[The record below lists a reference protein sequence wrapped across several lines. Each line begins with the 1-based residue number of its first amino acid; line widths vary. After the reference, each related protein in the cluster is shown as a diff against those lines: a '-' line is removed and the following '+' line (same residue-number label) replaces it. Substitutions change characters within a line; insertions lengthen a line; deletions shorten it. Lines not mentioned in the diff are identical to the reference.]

1 MELNLMSTDLIYP
14 NINVVFDDSIYDVD
28 EDPIFTLYVNEAYNA
43 QITFPSYA
51 NRVGVAGRP
60 YNFNQ
65 PLNIPAHV
73 HNAYHLLVDCYNYN
87 VPISLPSNV
96 KTCTEMLRDC
106 RNFNA
111 PVTFPEGV
119 ANFNQT
125 FYNCNSYNQPTHLPS
140 SARDCYYTFCRC
152 PQYNQP
158 TIIPN
163 GVTNCEGMFFA
174 CWNFNQPVN
183 IPASVNRV
191 YRMFRDSS
199 NFNSAITFADG
210 CTNASQLLETG
221 PGIFNAP
228 VIFANSV
235 QVLEYTFTE
244 RRYFN
249 QPVTLPT
256 NGKRYVGTFNSCS
269 LFSQP
274 LIIPN
279 GAQNCEYM
287 LCNCVNFNS
296 VVMIPP
302 TVLNTYAMFVRV
314 NSQPYNIYNYGYGPS
329 TNTALKQPVYF
340 FANNAM
346 NTQYMFENCNTMS
359 DVYVLGIHNNDQMYR
374 FIRNNGGVRC
384 NIYTDDLGQN
394 YLRNTSILQNG
405 GKPTWSNDLTNGCIY
420 NIPCNLYIYNS
431 WDGHIPDYCRLLY
444 IDTVCDR
451 ILYQEYLVA
460 GSNGTFEYGSNEWSD
475 VPNGAPVTGIL
486 NNITVDTNVYYV
498 GSETDYWV
506 RQKTG
511 ISAYNWSFCNSSYTA
526 AGSGS
531 DPAGVVIDCNDI
543 ACISWK
549 ATLLP
554 NGYIQFGKLRK
565 MGSLPTVIT
574 SGTERIAYTS
584 NLTGYYFAELTED
597 IYLGGHDYD
606 VQYAITFRSGTV
618 PNNGVRFITKSTGGS
633 DATMSVTVANN
644 ATEDLI
650 YTAANNGGH
659 GVDYGD
665 LVTLKYP
672 YSGSSWG
679 AIALANVTD
688 GLNNY
693 NSGELIKSWSYSTKL
708 AFTVWPRE

>member
-14 NINVVFDDSIYDVD
+14 NINVVFDDSIFDVD
-28 EDPIFTLYVNEAYNA
+28 EDPVFTLYVNEAFNA
-43 QITFPSYA
+43 HVTFPSYA
-51 NRVGVAGRP
+51 NRVGIAGKP

-65 PLNIPAHV
+65 PLSIPAHV
-73 HNAYHLLVDCYNYN
+73 NSAYNLLVEAQSYNQPIVLPNN
-87 VPISLPSNV
+87 VTNASY
-96 KTCTEMLRDC
+96 MLRNC
-106 RNFNA
+106 YSFNA
-111 PVTFPEGV
+111 PVTFPANVSSLAV
-119 ANFNQT
+119 A
-125 FYNCNSYNQPTHLPS
+125 FYHCNNYNQPTNIPS
-140 SARDCYYTFCRC
+140 SVRNCYALFDTCTR
-152 PQYNQP
+152 YNQP
-158 TIIPN
+158 TNIPN
-163 GVTNCEGMFFA
+163 GVVNCYQMFYQCDNYNQPITIPSTVNDVGHMFEGADNFNSPVTFA
-174 CWNFNQPVN
+174 NGCTTADYLLFWGPGTFNAPVTFADTVVSLHNTFYVMRNFNQPVN
-183 IPASVNRV
+183 LPAGGKRFIST
-191 YRMFRDSS
+191 
-199 NFNSAITFADG
+199 FNE
-210 CTNASQLLETG
+210 CCN
-221 PGIFNAP
+221 
-228 VIFANSV
+228 
-235 QVLEYTFTE
+235 
-244 RRYFN
+244 FN
-249 QPVTLPT
+249 QPV
-256 NGKRYVGTFNSCS
+256 
-269 LFSQP
+269 
-274 LIIPN
+274 IIPN
-279 GAQNCEYM
+279 GATNCERM
-287 LCNCVNFNS
+287 FDKATMFNS
-296 VVMIPP
+296 VVFIPP
-302 TVLNTYAMFVRV
+302 TVVNTRWMFSQV
-314 NSQPYNIYNYGYGPS
+314 NSMPWNMYNSGYGPYM
-329 TNTALKQPVYF
+329 NAALKQPIYF
-340 FANNAM
+340 FANSIMDAW
-346 NTQYMFENCNTMS
+346 YMFDSANSLT
-359 DVYVLGIHNNDQMYR
+359 DIYILGVQNNAQLTR
-374 FIRNNGGVRC
+374 FMHTNGSTRR
-384 NIYTDDLGQN
+384 NIYTDDACQN
-394 YLRNTSILQNG
+394 HLYNTSILNNG

-420 NIPCNLYIYNS
+420 NVPLNLYIYNN

-444 IDTVCDR
+444 IDTVR
-451 ILYQEYLVA
+451 NRTLYQEYLVA

-486 NNITVDTNVYYV
+486 NNITTDMNVYYV

-506 RQKTG
+506 RQKTN

-565 MGSLPTVIT
+565 TGSLPTVIT
-574 SGTERIAYTS
+574 SGTDRIAYTS

-597 IYLGGHDYD
+597 IFLGGHDYD
-606 VQYAITFRSGTV
+606 VQYAITFRSGAV

-688 GLNNY
+688 GINNY